1 MPTTPNGL
9 VIEDVTV
16 GQGAVAAAGQKV
28 TVHYTGWLTN
38 GTKFDSEFVVFLRG
52 EIAKWTKLVREA
64 NLRIE

>member
-1 MPTTPNGL
+1 
-9 VIEDVTV
+9 
-16 GQGAVAAAGQKV
+16 
-28 TVHYTGWLTN
+28 VHYTGWLTN